1 MKILFS
7 LQVIHAADGKRSI
20 SRPLEQNLETESQK
34 NFDRRAE
41 SLVIGIGKQC
51 AVALSAST
59 EDVTSGP
66 SGESDHS
73 GLSNG
78 KKPGDGAVQNAAM
91 VSGQHHQQ
99 NVRAASALPESFT
112 FESDLHAATSSAA
125 HKTFQK
131 RDREKDRDRKSTH
144 DTTRVIDAD
153 AHSAGRL
160 SRSTR
165 RAKSQ
170 LQAPDAHA
178 LDSSDE
184 SENDKPFWNRNLN
197 LPLRAHP
204 NGVHQQCPCSRCFTS
219 IPKSSSSTD
228 PNHDIYVPR
237 ALAEHYAQTGTSPI
251 TPLPT
256 PSDINMQNLHYPQ
269 YMSALMQR
277 SFSQPHEDPQL
288 PHSHSMRPPVAST
301 MLTSSLARPIL
312 SKPHALAL
320 PSLQPRP
327 QSSLGRRA
335 IGDQQLMLSVVSP
348 LGGAGA
354 GGAGGLPAGLP
365 GASGV
370 SPIGGLPAVGS
381 LQAGPFQRTVKAP
394 YTLSSY
400 V

>member
-1 MKILFS
+1 M
-7 LQVIHAADGKRSI
+7 QAIHAADGKRSI

-41 SLVIGIGKQC
+41 ALGIGLGKQR
-51 AVALSAST
+51 AVALSASA

-78 KKPGDGAVQNAAM
+78 KTPGDGAGQNSTM
-91 VSGQHHQQ
+91 VNGLHHQQ
-99 NVRAASALPESFT
+99 NVRAASAVPESFT

-125 HKTFQK
+125 HKTFQR
-131 RDREKDRDRKSTH
+131 RDREKDRERKSAH
-144 DTTRVIDAD
+144 ETTRVIDAD

-160 SRSTR
+160 SRSVR

-170 LQAPDAHA
+170 SQQASDARA
-178 LDSSDE
+178 SDSSDE
-184 SENDKPFWNRNLN
+184 SEGDKPFWNRNLN

-204 NGVHQQCPCSRCFTS
+204 NGVHQQCTCSRCLTS
-219 IPKSSSSTD
+219 IPKSISNSSTD
-228 PNHDIYVPR
+228 PNHAIYVPR

-256 PSDINMQNLHYPQ
+256 PSDMNMNMQNLHYPQ

-277 SFSQPHEDPQL
+277 SFSQPHEDPQQ
-288 PHSHSMRPPVAST
+288 SHSMRPPVAST

-320 PSLQPRP
+320 PSLQPARP

-348 LGGAGA
+348 IGGAGA
-354 GGAGGLPAGLP
+354 GGLPTGLP
-365 GASGV
+365 GASGA
-370 SPIGGLPAVGS
+370 SPTGGVPAVGS

-394 YTLSSY
+394 YTISSF